1 MEFTDLFKQ
10 SLYLCRFSPNAKYL
24 ATASK
29 CNLVIR
35 EASSFQIV
43 LMITWSDNIQKVL
56 WSPDSELILVASYKT
71 GKVTIYQVNDKKW
84 SADIEEGTSGLTN
97 VKWSLDAR
105 TLLCF
110 SDFQLRVTIWSLTTK
125 EVCYIQYPKYYEKG
139 YDFRKDGRY
148 FVLAERRDGK
158 DYLGVYDC
166 DNSFKMMKHFKVDT
180 IDLENL
186 AWSPDGR
193 YIAVWDNCIQYKVLI
208 YTPDGRCQQSYSAY
222 DNGLGVKSVAWA
234 PSSQFLAI
242 GSYDQKIRFLNHYT
256 WTPIIEFTHAV
267 QLNNRD
273 LAIWKEELDS
283 LKESGRILARFVILE
298 QPLQE
303 LQSIRPDPDKPN
315 PKIGVGVCKFNA
327 SGSLIASRND
337 NMPNCLW
344 IWDISLMKPIVL
356 IIQISPIRHFY
367 WSPINAE
374 QLVICCGNEN
384 IYFWSGQKS
393 GAEIIEVPAVNFKV
407 NNIRWNPDGN
417 SLVLM
422 DKELFT
428 MAFIVKNTSLL

>member
-1 MEFTDLFKQ
+1 MDFTDLFKQ

-24 ATASK
+24 AAASK
-29 CNLVIR
+29 CYLFIR
-35 EASSFQIV
+35 EATSLQIV
-43 LMITWSDNIQKVL
+43 LKITWSDIIQNVI

-71 GKVTIYQVNDKKW
+71 GKVTIYHVTDKKW
-84 SADIEEGTSGLTN
+84 CADIEEGTSGLTN
-97 VKWSLDAR
+97 VKWSSDGR

-110 SDFQLRVTIWSLTTK
+110 SDFQLRITIWSLITQ
-125 EVCYIQYPKYYEKG
+125 EVCYIQYPKYYDKG
-139 YDFRKDGRY
+139 HDFRKDGRY

-166 DNSFKMMKHFKVDT
+166 DNSFKMVKHFQVDT
-180 IDLENL
+180 FDLENL
-186 AWSPDGR
+186 TWSPDGR
-193 YIAVWDNCIQYKVLI
+193 FIAVWDNCIQYKVLI

-222 DNGLGVKSVAWA
+222 DNGLGVKFVTWA

-267 QLNNRD
+267 QLNNRE
-273 LAIWKEELDS
+273 LTIWKEELDS
-283 LKESGRILARFVILE
+283 PKESGRTITHYVILE

-303 LQSIRPDPDKPN
+303 LHSIRPDPEKPN
-315 PKIGVGVCKFNA
+315 PKIGVGICKFN
-327 SGSLIASRND
+327 STGRLMASRND

-344 IWDISLMKPIVL
+344 IWDISLMRPIVL
-356 IIQISPIRHFY
+356 FLQRSPIRHFY
-367 WSPINAE
+367 WNPMNIE
-374 QLVICCGNEN
+374 QLVMCCGNEK

-393 GAEIIEVPAVNFKV
+393 GAEIIEVPTANFKV
-407 NNIRWNPDGN
+407 NNIKWNPNGK
-417 SLVLM
+417 SLILM

-428 MAFIVKNTSLL
+428 IAFIINKNIS